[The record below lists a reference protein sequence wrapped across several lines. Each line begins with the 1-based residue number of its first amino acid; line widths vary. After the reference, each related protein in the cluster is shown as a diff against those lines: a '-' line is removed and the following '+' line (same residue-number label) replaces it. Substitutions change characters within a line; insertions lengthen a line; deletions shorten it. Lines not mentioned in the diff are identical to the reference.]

1 MDKINSGALLGD
13 YCPPE
18 PEEVAQYRKVSDP
31 GELAASFSVFLYFFV
46 SFLVLAFF
54 FLFF

>member
-1 MDKINSGALLGD
+1 MDKRNSGALLGD
-13 YCPPE
+13 HCPPE

-46 SFLVLAFF
+46 SFLVLASFF
-54 FLFF
+54 F

>member
-1 MDKINSGALLGD
+1 MDKRNSGALLGD

-31 GELAASFSVFLYFFV
+31 GELACFPPSVFFFT
-46 SFLVLAFF
+46 
-54 FLFF
+54 FLFHF